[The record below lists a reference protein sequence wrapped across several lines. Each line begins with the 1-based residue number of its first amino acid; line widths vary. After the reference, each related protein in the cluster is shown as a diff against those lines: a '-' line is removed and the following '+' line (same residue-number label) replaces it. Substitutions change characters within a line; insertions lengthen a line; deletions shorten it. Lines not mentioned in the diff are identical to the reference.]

1 MNEHC
6 QCPAAG
12 FCQRHQM
19 QKGPELFARC
29 KGISSAPCEQQIARW
44 NALEKGGAGAG
55 VAQENPI
62 LNPPGFCSEKPVEII
77 TYKSSVGD
85 QLAAIIERETGK
97 KIPCDECAKDIEK
110 LNSMTVEECRHAKPT
125 YVANIYGRSYAHA
138 SLGQKV
144 GIIADRLLHTGIA
157 EATIGKWFDEA
168 IDTGGEP
175 KKASPAADLIDE
187 KVRLR
192 ELAVRAAAVKAER
205 KKDPRHV
212 VQPPLPPGSIVTAD
226 SSMDK

>member
-6 QCPAAG
+6 TCPAAG
-12 FCQRHQM
+12 FCDRHKK
-19 QKGPELFARC
+19 QKGPEQFARC
-29 KGISSAPCEQQIARW
+29 KGISTQADCGLKYW
-44 NALEKGGAGAG
+44 NAWEQGKAGAT
-55 VAQENPI
+55 APENPT
-62 LNPPGFCSEKPVEII
+62 LNPPGFCSEKPIEII

-85 QLAAIIERETGK
+85 ELAAIIERETGK